1 MLMLVKSND
10 VVADKNVLFLISYP
24 GFDLPREL
32 VGACGAAVPHAG
44 GTWDPCIFCSNRSL
58 VIDNP

>member
-24 GFDLPREL
+24 GFDLPHEL
-32 VGACGAAVPHAG
+32 VGACRAAVPHAG
-44 GTWDPCIFCSNRSL
+44 GTWDPCIFFSERSL